1 MLTGTAASSSSRQRG
16 VERFRRCGGSPGSR
30 PGRWGA
36 LGRGP
41 GPADRGAGRLDR
53 GSGVERGADP
63 LGRDAGLAEDARHGS
78 AGLVQRGQEQ
88 MIAGELAAG
97 FPGLLRGVLDQP
109 LRVRRVRR
117 LVATAPRAAPPAARL
132 EAGAHLGR
140 VQTESA
146 QHRLG
151 RCRRGGGSRAG
162 CAPRRWTRG
171 RGGGPPPAPGP
182 APARRWDS
190 RVRGL
195 MRGVG
200 SGVRAAW
207 LRR

>member
-1 MLTGTAASSSSRQRG
+1 M
-16 VERFRRCGGSPGSR
+16 R

-36 LGRGP
+36 LGRGA

-53 GSGVERGADP
+53 GSGVELGADP
-63 LGRDAGLAEDARHGS
+63 LRRDAGLAEDARHGS

-97 FPGLLRGVLDQP
+97 FPGLLRRVLDEP

-132 EAGAHLGR
+132 EAGAHLGQ

-151 RCRRGGGSRAG
+151 AAAGTEDREQDVLRADGLVAEAAGFLPRLGQRLLGAGTKGARVDAG
-162 CAPRRWTRG
+162 CG
-171 RGGGPPPAPGP
+171 FG
-182 APARRWDS
+182 S
-190 RVRGL
+190 QSGL
-195 MRGVG
+195 ASSMSMMGMP
-200 SGVRAAW
+200 SSTA
-207 LRR
+207 